1 MNCEFFFVTL
11 YFSSEIVLT
20 HLYCVF
26 IKLMNDYF
34 WLYVHFRF
42 VGSYLQI
49 KEHYKR
55 SAAQAAKYK
64 DLPIIQINASFNNTV
79 ITLSDPK
86 GLVTK
91 VISYFFWS
99 GGLNHNNSC
108 LELNQCLLSYVTGK
122 TLGWV
127 SAVSNGRSTFLYFQ
141 SIL

>member
-1 MNCEFFFVTL
+1 MNCVHEFFFVTL
-11 YFSSEIVLT
+11 YFSAEIVFT
-20 HLYCVF
+20 HLYRVF

-34 WLYVHFRF
+34 LLSVHFRF

-64 DLPIIQINASFNNTV
+64 NLPIIQINASFNNTV

-91 VISYFFWS
+91 VI
-99 GGLNHNNSC
+99 
-108 LELNQCLLSYVTGK
+108 
-122 TLGWV
+122 
-127 SAVSNGRSTFLYFQ
+127 
-141 SIL
+141 